1 MIPEVENQES
11 TGGAQDSINNPC
23 KDKIRTTVTHYHTSK
38 VVPTTLMAE
47 SSDGFKLAI
56 IGNLMENGCHTERE
70 EYTVN
75 PYPMYLWHMIYVR

>member
-23 KDKIRTTVTHYHTSK
+23 KIRTTVTHYHTSK
-38 VVPTTLMAE
+38 VVPMTLMAE

-56 IGNLMENGCHTERE
+56 IGNLTENGCHTERE

-75 PYPMYLWHMIYVR
+75 PYPMYL